1 MRSLN
6 PCSFVRKK
14 KQNYG
19 DFPKRPLKG
28 KKSVEIKV
36 PTEKRDVKKKTQ
48 KKRVK
53 KRKYRTRL
61 IHVTHLVIIVSS
73 YLYIL
78 LSKRR
83 EKSKAGRC
91 VLREQEKTITNQH
104 TKKKSHSFTHTYT
117 YMCKKKKENHT
128 HRQRQF
134 IPYFSETETSGDII
148 SEREREKEKG
158 SVEQAKRKTKKK

>member
-6 PCSFVRKK
+6 PCSFVRKN
-14 KQNYG
+14 KQNYS
-19 DFPKRPLKG
+19 DFHKGRNLKFNQSLGYVLLKG

-36 PTEKRDVKKKTQ
+36 PTQKRDVKKTQ

-91 VLREQEKTITNQH
+91 VCCKSRRKQSSINTL
-104 TKKKSHSFTHTYT
+104 KKSHSFTHTYT
-117 YMCKKKKENHT
+117 YMCKKEKENHT
-128 HRQRQF
+128 HTDRD
-134 IPYFSETETSGDII
+134 SSSHI
-148 SEREREKEKG
+148 S
-158 SVEQAKRKTKKK
+158 VKRKQVEI

>member
-1 MRSLN
+1 M
-6 PCSFVRKK
+6 
-14 KQNYG
+14 
-19 DFPKRPLKG
+19 
-28 KKSVEIKV
+28 
-36 PTEKRDVKKKTQ
+36 
-48 KKRVK
+48 K

-91 VLREQEKTITNQH
+91 VCCKSRRKQSPINTL
-104 TKKKSHSFTHTYT
+104 KKSHSFTHTYT
-117 YMCKKKKENHT
+117 HTCARKRKKITHT

-148 SEREREKEKG
+148 SDREREREREG
-158 SVEQAKRKTKKK
+158 SVEQAKRKTKKMFFFSFLVVDLCQKQTNRTSAAAAANVFL

>member
-1 MRSLN
+1 M
-6 PCSFVRKK
+6 
-14 KQNYG
+14 
-19 DFPKRPLKG
+19 
-28 KKSVEIKV
+28 
-36 PTEKRDVKKKTQ
+36 
-48 KKRVK
+48 K

-104 TKKKSHSFTHTYT
+104 TKKITFIHSHIHIHVQERERKSHT
-117 YMCKKKKENHT
+117 HT

-158 SVEQAKRKTKKK
+158 SVEQAKRKTKKNSFFFISCC